1 MVMHPIKPQFDGKT
15 FINTPKVP
23 FVQLGVDALKKSNKN
38 WAIIK
43 YKFYNPATKKYEEK
57 MSIVKL
63 FKPWNWV
70 IGTGTYLK
78 DIKAT
83 LNNVTQEANK
93 EKEKAIIEI
102 LIVTLIIGAIF
113 LAIAIFVVMKF
124 IVSPIQNLSQ
134 RAKDLAYGEGDL
146 TIRLDVT
153 SNDEIGEAVNYINQF
168 IEKLQTIISNLKS
181 TIDLSNTTSNEV
193 KNASDIIDESIQ
205 QQSNLI
211 DKTHLYTNNI
221 KEDLERA
228 EESVFATA
236 EDITTTQKRL
246 DDMVKALMEVVE
258 NIQEESGTE
267 LELAAK
273 AEELAQRSSQI
284 QEILNIIKEIAD
296 QTNLLAL
303 NAAIEAARAGEHGR
317 GFAVVA
323 DEVRK
328 LAEKTQK
335 SLGEIDAVTGIIIQ
349 GIQEIANEIQENSN
363 KANNISEITNIVIDK
378 TNQTKQSLDETIQKA
393 RTATKETTKINV
405 NVRQLTEVS
414 NKLIE
419 ESDTTKKVSD
429 KLKVAS
435 NNLKNVVTT
444 LKEETNK
451 FKT

>member
-124 IVSPIQNLSQ
+124 IIYPIQNLSQ

-211 DKTHLYTNNI
+211 NKTHLYTNNI

-228 EESVFATA
+228 EESVFTTA

-435 NNLKNVVTT
+435 NNLKNVVNT